1 MIVRRARSLLI
12 EQRQTET
19 KSGSATVQSDQVG
32 KTKNVLVVLQFL
44 DNRQCNLFCDR
55 LMELNNS
62 KVADGSE
69 SGHEKKLESNA
80 DSRKSRNKRS
90 VIAPLQNDTITYIIR
105 LLHDDSFQHF
115 VESIENELTAI
126 PECADIL
133 ESIGGRMNLRK
144 T

>member
-62 KVADGSE
+62 KVADGGE
-69 SGHEKKLESNA
+69 NGHEKKLESNA

-90 VIAPLQNDTITYIIR
+90 VIAPLQNDTIIFMMIA
-105 LLHDDSFQHF
+105 F
-115 VESIENELTAI
+115 N
-126 PECADIL
+126 IL
-133 ESIGGRMNLRK
+133 
-144 T
+144 